1 MNTPALNQGLT
12 FLAVASGF
20 IILIVG
26 GFLIKLLIDLSKLTK
41 NLDETTS
48 IVKSEIEPTLREFN
62 SAMKNVNSIV
72 KNANSKVDTLA
83 KILENVMGVG
93 TLAVT
98 RAKNF
103 SDGLVKGVT
112 KFLVTVVKI
121 FLKK

>member
-26 GFLIKLLIDLSKLTK
+26 GFLTKLLIDLSKLTK
-41 NLDETTS
+41 NLNETTS

-72 KNANSKVDTLA
+72 KNANSKVDNLA

-103 SDGLVKGVT
+103 SGGLVKGLT